1 MPWLSYQNKKY
12 DHWRIQAKILG
23 KLLGQSRG
31 DLVKVISTKGID
43 LDCSNL
49 EAVWSSVKNA
59 GSKVTIVILDFIPSK
74 LKEYSISAL
83 SRSI

>member
-1 MPWLSYQNKKY
+1 MPRLSHQNKKY
-12 DHWRIQAKILG
+12 DHGRIQAKILG
-23 KLLGQSRG
+23 KLLDQSRD

-49 EAVWSSVKNA
+49 EGVWSSVKNA

-74 LKEYSISAL
+74 LKGYSINAM